1 MGCNEREI
9 KEQKGEID
17 NFYLQVARW
26 KDPHLF
32 MAQSWALALEL
43 LHLNSLSF
51 LSPASVQVTFACP
64 LAALH
69 RRWDASQFGFG
80 LQLIYSKRT
89 HFTFGSSRSFSS
101 EVQQKGGS
109 GTCGDTEKSCC
120 LWYSPSFAS
129 LQSAPAY
136 AVIAYRHAPFALPI
150 QRNELWFLIPRW
162 NCFPLEMYYLSASRG
177 FLLPKW
183 NRRSS

>member
-26 KDPHLF
+26 KDRHLF

-64 LAALH
+64 LAALQ

-80 LQLIYSKRT
+80 LQLIYSKHT

-109 GTCGDTEKSCC
+109 RTCGDTEKSCC

-136 AVIAYRHAPFALPI
+136 AVIACRHAPFALPI
-150 QRNELWFLIPRW
+150 QRTELWFLIPRW

-177 FLLPKW
+177 FLLPEW
-183 NRRSS
+183 NKRSS